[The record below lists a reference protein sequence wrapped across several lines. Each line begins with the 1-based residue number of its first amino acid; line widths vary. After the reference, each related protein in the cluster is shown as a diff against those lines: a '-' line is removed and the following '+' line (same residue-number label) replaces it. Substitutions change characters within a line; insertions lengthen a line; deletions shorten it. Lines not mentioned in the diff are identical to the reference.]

1 MYFFL
6 SFFLSSF
13 FPLGED
19 GVSGDAEYVHSPV
32 GLFPVPLGPST
43 RFSIVEEICSKFK
56 FLGKLMAKAT
66 MDSRMVSRFWVID
79 LLKKGGK

>member
-1 MYFFL
+1 MYFFFL
-6 SFFLSSF
+6 SFFLFVFS
-13 FPLGED
+13 LRKD
-19 GVSGDAEYVHSPV
+19 GGSGDAEYVHSPV

-66 MDSRMVSRFWVID
+66 MDSRMVSRCWVID
-79 LLKKGGK
+79 LLKKG